1 MFPSG
6 VYKVPQTIFDL
17 LEDEGIVISEDLKYF
32 PYRATFDF
40 ECYFRKEDQHPR
52 NTAKLTCE
60 AEHVPLSVS
69 VCSNVP
75 DYDEPKCFVSSGN
88 TREMLKQFIDYLAE
102 ISQKSYALLLDR
114 FSDVF
119 DQFSQRIANSGVC
132 CVFDHL
138 GIFET
143 CTYYICV

>member
-1 MFPSG
+1 M
-6 VYKVPQTIFDL
+6 
-17 LEDEGIVISEDLKYF
+17 
-32 PYRATFDF
+32 
-40 ECYFRKEDQHPR
+40 
-52 NTAKLTCE
+52 
-60 AEHVPLSVS
+60 
-69 VCSNVP
+69 
-75 DYDEPKCFVSSGN
+75 SSGN

-143 CTYYICV
+143 CTYYICVRYVMKVARIKSWKKWCNVFSH